1 MKSRPYLSNSIASDD
16 GFDQP
21 LSIRSPGYLAAP
33 NSIQLVMDTLF
44 NSTKTNPRGIP
55 EAPFVEKVEAYVK
68 DPNDFDLCFGKFQER
83 LSKYKFM
90 QESKSNTVRQLKT
103 RIPDLENSL
112 KICRTLKSKDEP
124 VETSY
129 QLNDTLFSK
138 ASIETGEDLK
148 IGLWLGADVM
158 LEYPVDEAIELL
170 TEKLADAKNNLE
182 TSTEDMEFLRENIT
196 TMEVNCARLYNW
208 DVERRQALKQAE
220 QATERLK
227 I

>member
-1 MKSRPYLSNSIASDD
+1 MKSSSSIEEEPILKTEQPNIGLVAALIKSIINPHPY
-16 GFDQP
+16 QT
-21 LSIRSPGYLAAP
+21 
-33 NSIQLVMDTLF
+33 MDTLF

-55 EAPFVEKVEAYVK
+55 EAPFVEKVETYIK
-68 DPNDFDLCFGKFQER
+68 DPNDFELCFGKFQER

-90 QESKSNTVRQLKT
+90 QESKSSNVKQLKT

-112 KICRTLKSKDEP
+112 RICRTLKAKDEP
-124 VETSY
+124 IETSY
-129 QLNDTLFSK
+129 QLNDTLFTK
-138 ASIETGEDLK
+138 ASVETGDDLR

-170 TEKLADAKNNLE
+170 TQKLADSKENLRI
-182 TSTEDMEFLRENIT
+182 SLEDMEFLRENIT

-220 QATERLK
+220 KATEKLK